1 MTKEVVD
8 HGIPQHF
15 LKFLEVATDCVLIV
29 DRQWRLTFVNTRA
42 VDKIAR
48 GRNLLGAKLWE
59 VFPEAADSA
68 LETHYRQVM
77 NEGFPA
83 TIEIYYPPLSAWCEV
98 HALPVENG
106 LAICFCDITTRKLAK
121 GETHDVHK
129 LLQTVIDSVED
140 LVFVKDREG
149 RFVFINQHIAGGT
162 SLLGKRVEDL
172 YSPELADGYKHA
184 DEFVLTTGE
193 TSRVEETILIC
204 GEPRRF
210 QTVKVPWRSD
220 GQIIGVIGVS
230 RDLTERIQA
239 EASLRES
246 RRKLETLINS
256 LPGLVYVAHPD
267 APWPTTLLSKGTEVL
282 TGYRTADFN
291 GETLD
296 WADVVHPDDFD
307 ELERAI
313 SQARKNRGLFS
324 AVYRIV
330 TRSGGIRWVL
340 DRGQFIY
347 NEVGEAI
354 SLEGFVGDLTEQ
366 KQAEERFRWVAHH
379 DALTGLPNR
388 ALFNE
393 RLDDAIRR
401 NANSGGTI
409 GLLFL
414 DVDHLK
420 HVNDTLGHGAGDAL
434 IVEMGRRLQ
443 MVVRSGDTVCRIAG
457 DEFAVVLPEIA
468 GEQELNLITGGIIN
482 CLEKPFF
489 HAGRILDCRAS
500 IGASLWT
507 GEGGAATDLL
517 KEADMALYAAKS
529 AGRGRAMVF
538 KAEMRADAQRR
549 ASMLNHARKATE
561 ERRIEPFYQPKV
573 VLGTGQLAGF
583 EALLR
588 WRNPRGAVELP
599 SMIQSAFDDPRLAIA
614 MGQHMQESIISDMR
628 QWLDAGL
635 KFGHVAVNVSAA
647 EFRSGHFAERLLER
661 LRLAGIPTCHLE
673 VEVTETVFLGRG
685 AEHVEQALRTLTKEG
700 IRIALDDFGTGYAS
714 LSHLKQY
721 PVNIIKIDRS
731 FVQDLS
737 SSSANRAI
745 ISSVLALGR
754 GLGLTTVAEGI
765 ETAAQARFLEVH
777 GCDQGQGYLF
787 GRPNPSSFISGQIAS
802 WKPGGQCEKS
812 SQRAK

>member
-1 MTKEVVD
+1 MTKEVVN

-15 LKFLEVATDCVLIV
+15 LNFLEVTTDCVLIV
-29 DRQWRLTFVNTRA
+29 DRQWRFTFLNKRA
-42 VDKIAR
+42 VAEIAC
-48 GRNLLGAKLWE
+48 GRNLLGGKFWE
-59 VFPEAADSA
+59 IFPEAVDSVFGS
-68 LETHYRQVM
+68 HCRQVM
-77 NEGFPA
+77 NEGLPA
-83 TIEIYYPPLSAWCEV
+83 TLETYYPPLSAWCEIHV
-98 HALPVENG
+98 VPVENG
-106 LAICFCDITTRKLAK
+106 LGICFCDIKNRKPAEE
-121 GETHDVHK
+121 GTHDGHK

-172 YSPELADGYKHA
+172 YSPDLVKVYKHA
-184 DEFVLTTGE
+184 DEHVLTTGE

-210 QTVKVPWRSD
+210 QTVKVPWRRD
-220 GQIIGVIGVS
+220 GEIIGVIGVS

-239 EASLRES
+239 EESLRES
-246 RRKLETLINS
+246 RRKLATLINS

-267 APWPTTLLSKGTEVL
+267 APWPTTMLSKGTEAL
-282 TGYRTADFN
+282 TGYRIADFD
-291 GETLD
+291 GGTLD
-296 WADVVHPDDFD
+296 WADVVHPDD
-307 ELERAI
+307 LEEFERVI
-313 SQARKNRGLFS
+313 SQARKDRGLFS

-330 TRSGGIRWVL
+330 TRSGDIRWVL

-347 NEVGEAI
+347 NEAGEAI

-366 KQAEERFRWVAHH
+366 KQAEERFRWLAHH
-379 DALTGLPNR
+379 DALTQLPNR

-393 RLDDAIRR
+393 RLDEAIGQ
-401 NANSGGTI
+401 NASSGQKV

-420 HVNDTLGHGAGDAL
+420 HVNDTLGHGAGDTL
-434 IVEMGRRLQ
+434 IVEMARRLQ
-443 MVVRSGDTVCRIAG
+443 TSVRSGDTVSRIAG
-457 DEFAVVLPEIA
+457 DEFAVILPEID
-468 GEQELNLITGGIIN
+468 GEQELTRIAEGIIN
-482 CLEKPFF
+482 CLEKPFSYS
-489 HAGRILDCRAS
+489 GRILDCRAS
-500 IGASLWT
+500 IGASLWP
-507 GEGGAATDLL
+507 GDGRAATDLL
-517 KEADMALYAAKS
+517 KQADMALYAAKS
-529 AGRGRAMVF
+529 AGRGKAMLF

-549 ASMLNHARKATE
+549 ASMLSHARIATE

-588 WRNPRGAVELP
+588 WRNPRGDLELP
-599 SMIQSAFDDPRLAIA
+599 STIQAAFDDPRLAIA

-647 EFRSGHFAERLLER
+647 EFRSGHFAEQLLKR
-661 LRLAGIPTCHLE
+661 LRSAGIPTRYLE

-685 AEHVEQALRTLTKEG
+685 AEYVEQALRTLASEG
-700 IRIALDDFGTGYAS
+700 IKIALDDFGTGYAS

-731 FVQDLS
+731 FVQDLAS
-737 SSSANRAI
+737 NTANTAI

-754 GLGLTTVAEGI
+754 SLGLTTVAEGV
-765 ETAAQARFLEVH
+765 ETTAQARFLEAH
-777 GCDQGQGYLF
+777 GCDQGQGFLF
-787 GRPNPSSFISGQIAS
+787 GRPHPSGFVSGQIAS
-802 WKPGGQCEKS
+802 WKLGGPSERG
-812 SQRAK
+812 SQ